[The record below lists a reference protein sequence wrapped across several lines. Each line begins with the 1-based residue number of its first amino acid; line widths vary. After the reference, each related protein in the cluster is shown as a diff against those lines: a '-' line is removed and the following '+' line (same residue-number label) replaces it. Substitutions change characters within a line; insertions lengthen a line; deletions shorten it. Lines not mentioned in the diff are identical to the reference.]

1 MEFNYCNLTKDLKK
15 DLDNFSKSNKIVVRF
30 PPEPS
35 GYLHLGHIKALSL
48 NYCIAKKYNGELI
61 VRMDDT
67 NPSSESSEFVTSII
81 EDIKNMGV
89 IFSKL
94 TATSD
99 YFVLLMESCER
110 LILSNDAYVDL
121 TDLETMRKERDEGIE
136 SKYRNKTINEN
147 MDLWN
152 RMKNGENINGCIRL
166 RNNIDG
172 MTCANKAMRDPTI
185 FRPVNKEHHKT
196 GDKFK
201 VFPTYDFACP
211 IVDSIEGV
219 THVLRSVEFNERDD
233 QYIYILNKLQMPIPK
248 LYHYGRVNV
257 SGAVLSKRKIKQLI
271 ESKLVKNW
279 DDPRLYTYRG
289 LLNRGMC
296 HKSLDLLM
304 SDTGFPTGP
313 MEIDNKTVWGI
324 NRQVIDKI
332 ATRYTVLDVNG
343 NDKLN
348 NLNIDYKNANQAMN
362 KIIPNFVRNPELG
375 QRQINYHNSIF
386 ISGEDYKEIHTNNEH
401 TEITLMNFGNCYVER
416 VNDVLGLVSNQNGDP
431 KKTKLKVLWINDDDK
446 WVSVKIINYDDDDNN
461 TEIVTN
467 YIGENGI
474 NQVKVGS
481 FVQFYKM
488 GYYIC
493 KEINR
498 NANEY
503 VFTTVP
509 TN

>member
-1 MEFNYCNLTKDLKK
+1 MEFNYCNLTKELKK
-15 DLDNFSKSNKIVVRF
+15 DLDNFSKNNKIVVRF

-67 NPSSESSEFVTSII
+67 NPSSESSEFVTGII
-81 EDIKNMGV
+81 EDIKNLGV
-89 IFSKL
+89 VFSKL

-99 YFVLLMESCER
+99 YFVLLIESCEQ

-136 SKYRNKTINEN
+136 SKYRNQTIEEN
-147 MDLWN
+147 MNLWN
-152 RMKNGENINGCIRL
+152 QMKNGDNINGCIRL

-172 MTCANKAMRDPTI
+172 MTSGNKAMRDPTI
-185 FRPVNKEHHKT
+185 FRPVDKEHHKT
-196 GDKFK
+196 GNKFK

-233 QYIYILNKLQMPIPK
+233 QYVYILNKLQMAIPK

-289 LLNRGMC
+289 LLNRGMS

-332 ATRYTVLDVNG
+332 ATRYTVLDVERP
-343 NDKLN
+343 DKLN
-348 NLNIDYKNANQAMN
+348 TITIDFYNNNDQQVMN
-362 KIIPNFVRNPELG
+362 KIIPNFIRNPELG
-375 QRQINYHNSIF
+375 QRQIDYHESIYV
-386 ISGEDYKEIHTNNEH
+386 SAEDYKEINTNEH
-401 TEITLMNFGNCYVER
+401 QEVTLMNFGNCYVEHI
-416 VNDVLGLVSNQNGDP
+416 NNGPGLVSNQNGDP

-446 WVSVKIINYDDDDNN
+446 WVSVKIISYDQNG
-461 TEIVTN
+461 TEIITN
-467 YIGENGI
+467 YIGENNMKRI
-474 NQVKVGS
+474 VIGS

-493 KEINR
+493 KQINK
-498 NANEY
+498 NTNEY
-503 VFTTVP
+503 VFLTVP